1 MKALVTG
8 SNGFIGSHLVQ
19 ELVRRAWTVRSLV
32 RSTSNRQALE
42 GLAIEWAVGDTRDK
56 ESLRRAVR
64 DVDYVFHLAGVID
77 APDWMS
83 YFEANTLGT
92 RNLIEAIAEENP
104 GLRKFVYVS
113 SISAAGPS
121 FCDRPGTEDDP
132 CAPVSDYGRSKR
144 LAEEAVFAA
153 ADILPVTI
161 IRPANVLGPR
171 QKELYQSIKLIRRRI
186 MPLLGTGAPQ
196 TSLADVSDV
205 VAALILAAER
215 PESRGRVYLVT
226 DGHAY
231 AWRDITDA
239 IADALGRKKF
249 YVKVPYRLQFA
260 AAGLIEFAARMKKM
274 KPTLTRVNVAATR
287 TACWI
292 FDGSRIERELG
303 FRPAMDMTA
312 SVRRTVGW
320 YREKGLIS

>member
-19 ELVRRAWTVRSLV
+19 ELVRRAWTVRCLV

-42 GLAIEWAVGDTRDK
+42 GLAIEWAVGDNKDK

-77 APDWMS
+77 APDWTS

-92 RNLIEAIAEENP
+92 RNLIEAVAEENP

-121 FCDRPGTEDDP
+121 ACDRPGTEDDP
-132 CAPVSDYGRSKR
+132 DAPVSDYGRSKR
-144 LAEEAVFAA
+144 LAEEAVLSAREK
-153 ADILPVTI
+153 LPVTI
-161 IRPANVLGPR
+161 IRPPNVLGPR
-171 QKELYQSIKLIRRRI
+171 QKELYQSIKLIKQRI
-186 MPLLGTGAPQ
+186 MPVVGTGAPQ
-196 TSLADVSDV
+196 TSLADVSDI

-215 PESRGRVYLVT
+215 PESRGRVYFVT
-226 DGHAY
+226 DGNAY

-249 YVKVPYRLQFA
+249 YVKVPYRFQIA
-260 AAGLIEFAARMKKM
+260 AAWLSEFAARIKKT
-274 KPTLTRVNVAATR
+274 KPALTRVNVAATR

-303 FRPAMDMTA
+303 FKPAMDMRT
-312 SVRRTVGW
+312 SIRRTVDW
-320 YREKGLIS
+320 YQEKGFI